1 MKYLKKFNQASEYE
15 AFKAGDEYVTPNVSN
30 VVSTGVVHYG
40 PYVEEPGI
48 GTLSITSEADPNIE
62 YDRFE
67 SILTRVYY
75 FVFDESTQAL
85 DYCTYYGGH
94 NTINGTINANI
105 MSGKKLVYV
114 VTNAHQ
120 ITDIDKVTTLQQF
133 LELRYNFA
141 LLDWDDDR
149 FVMLGETT
157 CVVKKDTTTNI
168 NVVVKPLWSK
178 IKLNTITYNANT
190 SVEILCAYLGN

>member
-1 MKYLKKFNQASEYE
+1 MKYLKLFNQASEYE
-15 AFKAGDEYVTPNVSN
+15 AFKVGDEYVTPNVSH
-30 VVSTGVVHYG
+30 VVSTGVVHYE

-48 GTLSITSEADPNIE
+48 GTLLITSEADPNIE

-67 SILTRVYY
+67 LTLTKVYY

-94 NTINGTINANI
+94 RTVNANT

-114 VTNAHQ
+114 VTNAHH

-133 LELRYNFA
+133 LELSYNFG
-141 LLDWDDDR
+141 LVTYDDDP

-157 CVVKKDTTTNI
+157 CVVKKDATTNI

-190 SVEILCAYLGN
+190 SGTINCVYLSN